1 MATHWVS
8 APQPLHNVVDAGV
21 ALAPIGSLSMYYT
34 IDSTTFTNYWGIV
47 ISCAFGA
54 CTAILLYGT
63 LLVLLL
69 IATYLLYHRAGA
81 GRRSLSAATALMA
94 LLATAQLGIR
104 LRAAVAAFQVLRLAV
119 EGELWPQSARAVSV
133 INLFDNLYIVDDFLL
148 VTNNLVT
155 DSLFIYR
162 CFIVWNHNIRIAV
175 IPILLLLT
183 TTVIGYLSVYED
195 EYVISSHYL
204 DFRVAFIMSV
214 VTNVALMALTAG
226 RIWWIRRDACVLL
239 ESASVRMYTTVI
251 AIILESGALY
261 CISVLIYVISISVL
275 NQDNDMIAVFR
286 AAMPQIMNIAPTLI
300 IVRVGLGHGVRVDE
314 VRANSDREHRALPRV
329 PFGAPAATF
338 GVRAPARDQASFVI
352 DIRAARENDND
363 NEAGDNISLSE
374 LGKRV

>member
-1 MATHWVS
+1 
-8 APQPLHNVVDAGV
+8 
-21 ALAPIGSLSMYYT
+21 
-34 IDSTTFTNYWGIV
+34 
-47 ISCAFGA
+47 
-54 CTAILLYGT
+54 T

-94 LLATAQLGIR
+94 LFATAQLGIR

-148 VTNNLVT
+148 
-155 DSLFIYR
+155 IYR
-162 CFIVWNHNIRIAV
+162 CFIVWNHNIRIVV

-338 GVRAPARDQASFVI
+338 EVRAPARDQASFVI
-352 DIRAARENDND
+352 DIRAARDNDND